1 MKIDVVFF
9 GASVVKLGASV
20 TLFDCFSCVFL
31 MSELQAEKF
40 IIHHF
45 TLLQEDGLE
54 RALNSH

>member
-9 GASVVKLGASV
+9 GASVASV